1 MIEYVNHSVGTYTQ
15 PSLGLDEGGLP
26 STDGAHHH
34 GEGAGA
40 EVDVERERQG
50 GRGSTGEVS
59 WTADTP
65 GHIEESPNG
74 ESGGGGAFFD
84 RQFLSGGKHCAK
96 KKHPKTAQKNPKTG
110 RKCNGRLTIAPST
123 MFKWGGSD
131 SPCV

>member
-74 ESGGGGAFFD
+74 ESGGGGHSLTDNFCLVGSTV
-84 RQFLSGGKHCAK
+84 QK
-96 KKHPKTAQKNPKTG
+96 KQP
-110 RKCNGRLTIAPST
+110 
-123 MFKWGGSD
+123 
-131 SPCV
+131 